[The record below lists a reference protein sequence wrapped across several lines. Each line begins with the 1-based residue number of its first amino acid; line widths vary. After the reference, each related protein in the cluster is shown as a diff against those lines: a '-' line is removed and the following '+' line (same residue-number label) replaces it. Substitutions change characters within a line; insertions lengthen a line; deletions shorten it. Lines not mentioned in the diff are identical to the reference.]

1 MDWQPGFWSLTSM
14 TIGLFAANMINFGLG
29 TLALALL
36 IPAAMLLLECL
47 AALLLPLPFQ
57 IAKVSWDQIRA
68 AVLVPA
74 HNEAAVI
81 EPTLKNLIAQIKPSD
96 RIIVVADNCHDQ
108 TAAIARSLGATV
120 IERHDLEHRG
130 KGYALDFGLRYLQTE
145 PPDVVVMVDADCE
158 LSEGTLATLVKQ
170 TMASSLP
177 TQATYLLE
185 KPPQPSPKDL
195 ISAFAFKVKNL
206 VRPLGLARLGLPCLL
221 TGTGMAFPWQVLQ
234 SIDLAS
240 GHIVEDMKLGID
252 LAIAGYPPQ
261 FCADANVVSRL
272 PQDQQ
277 VAEGQRTRWEH
288 GHMQVMKKYIPELL
302 RAAISQRRSDLL
314 MIAFDLCVPP
324 LALLVLIY
332 VGTTTLSLAAAL
344 LTASWVSLFPVTVV
358 GLFVFLAI
366 LIAWTRFGRSELPL
380 LNLLAI
386 PLYILWKVPLYLKFV
401 IRPLSAWN
409 STQRDIPEANK

>member
-1 MDWQPGFWSLTSM
+1 M
-14 TIGLFAANMINFGLG
+14 TIRLFAANMINFGLG

-36 IPAAMLLLECL
+36 VPAAMLLLECL
-47 AALLLPLPFQ
+47 AALLLTLPSQ
-57 IAKVSWDQIRA
+57 AAKVDWDQIRA

-74 HNEAAVI
+74 HNEATLI

-96 RIIVVADNCHDQ
+96 RILVVADNCHDQ
-108 TAAIARSLGATV
+108 TAAIARSLGVTV

-170 TMASSLP
+170 TMASGLP

-185 KPPQPSPKDL
+185 KPPHPSPKDL

-221 TGTGMAFPWQVLQ
+221 TGTGMAFPWPVLQ

-261 FCADANVVSRL
+261 FCAEANVISRL

-302 RAAISQRRSDLL
+302 GAAIHQKRLDLL
-314 MIAFDLCVPP
+314 MLAFDLCIPP

-332 VGTTTLSLAAAL
+332 VGTTILSLAAAL
-344 LTASWVSLFPVTVV
+344 LTAAWGSLLPVTVV

-366 LIAWTRFGRSELPL
+366 LIAWVRFGRSELPL